1 LALSFDSH
9 WLVVEAPIFGLFR
22 LLALTNQGIIAMNL
36 RVNQLASAFSQPRRR
51 FLRSTGAASVL
62 LGVSPFVAGQASSGR
77 TPMVAQIVDSS
88 VQNQDISKDFLVG
101 SRTAWQEINALG
113 GIRGQTIRHRVI
125 ETDGSAEQ
133 ADAAWAQLRND
144 SSCIASFGTCADGV
158 AVGLAVRHR
167 ADSSELAHVAPW
179 LQSALADQIQNTFA
193 IFSNR
198 EQQIQ
203 HALKSMSTV
212 GVDSM
217 TVVYQSEAERRLN
230 AQDIQRTA
238 QSLKLNLRE
247 QPVQAD
253 LSRQAAQI
261 SNTSVPLVLFV
272 GGTPELVQ
280 FTRGWNRGSSLRY
293 IIALADVNL
302 QTAQQMIGNRH
313 VPVIGTQAVPIVSGS
328 LPIVRRY
335 RQALAKYYDEPPT
348 ALSLAGYISAR
359 YTAQVLQTVRG
370 NLSRASAYE
379 AFARRQSMDLEGF
392 RVAYENG
399 KLQTAYVTQ
408 SMLSADGRVIG

>member
-1 LALSFDSH
+1 MNLG
-9 WLVVEAPIFGLFR
+9 V
-22 LLALTNQGIIAMNL
+22 NQGVSSAGIT
-36 RVNQLASAFSQPRRR
+36 RRQL
-51 FLRSTGAASVL
+51 LSTGAVASLTGLASPAVL
-62 LGVSPFVAGQASSGR
+62 AQSANARSP
-77 TPMVAQIVDSS
+77 MLAQIVDSS

-101 SRTAWQEINALG
+101 SRTAWQEINASG
-113 GIRGQTIRHRVI
+113 GIRGQIIRHNVI
-125 ETDGSAEQ
+125 ETDGSAQQ
-133 ADAAWAQLRND
+133 ADAAWVQLRND
-144 SSCIASFGTCADGV
+144 ASCIASFGNCADGL
-158 AVGLAVRHR
+158 AAGLALRQR
-167 ADSSELAHVAPW
+167 ADSSELAQVAPW
-179 LQSALADQIQNTFA
+179 LQSALPDQAQNTFA

-203 HALKSMSTV
+203 HALKSMRTV

-230 AQDIQRTA
+230 APDIQRSA

-247 QPVQAD
+247 QAVQAD

-261 SNTSVPLVLFV
+261 SSTSVPLVLFV

-348 ALSLAGYISAR
+348 ALSLAGYLSAR
-359 YTAQVLQTVRG
+359 YTAQLLQTVRG
-370 NLSRASAYE
+370 NLSRSTAFE
-379 AFARRQSMDLEGF
+379 AFSRRQSIDLEGF
-392 RVAYENG
+392 RVAYDNG

-408 SMLSADGRVIG
+408 SMLSADGRVVG

>member
-1 LALSFDSH
+1 MNLG
-9 WLVVEAPIFGLFR
+9 V
-22 LLALTNQGIIAMNL
+22 NQGVSSTGITRRQLLSSGA
-36 RVNQLASAFSQPRRR
+36 VASVTGLASPA
-51 FLRSTGAASVL
+51 VL
-62 LGVSPFVAGQASSGR
+62 AQSANAR
-77 TPMVAQIVDSS
+77 NPMVAQIVDSS

-101 SRTAWQEINALG
+101 SRTAWQEINASG
-113 GIRGQTIRHRVI
+113 GIRGQIIRHSVI
-125 ETDGSAEQ
+125 ETDGSAQQ
-133 ADAAWAQLRND
+133 ADAVWAQLRND
-144 SSCIASFGTCADGV
+144 ANCIATFGNCAD
-158 AVGLAVRHR
+158 ALAAGLALRQR
-167 ADSSELAHVAPW
+167 ADSSELAQVAPW
-179 LQSALADQIQNTFA
+179 LQSALPDQAQNTFA

-230 AQDIQRTA
+230 APGIQRSA
-238 QSLKLNLRE
+238 LNLKLNLRE
-247 QPVQAD
+247 QAVQAD

-261 SNTSVPLVLFV
+261 SSTSVPLVLFV

-328 LPIVRRY
+328 LTVVRRY

-348 ALSLAGYISAR
+348 ALSLAGYLSAR

-370 NLSRASAYE
+370 NLSRSSAFE
-379 AFARRQSMDLEGF
+379 AFSRRQSIDIEGF

-408 SMLSADGRVIG
+408 SMLSADGRVVG

>member
-1 LALSFDSH
+1 
-9 WLVVEAPIFGLFR
+9 
-22 LLALTNQGIIAMNL
+22 MNL
-36 RVNQLASAFSQPRRR
+36 RVNQAVSGLVFSRRKLLRTGSLASLAVV
-51 FLRSTGAASVL
+51 ASPWAMAQNPTAR
-62 LGVSPFVAGQASSGR
+62 G
-77 TPMVAQIVDSS
+77 PMVAQIVDSS

-101 SRTAWQEINALG
+101 SRTAWQEINASG

-167 ADSSELAHVAPW
+167 ADSSELAHIAPW